1 MRAVGA
7 EGPRDMPRLA
17 DGYGLPAP
25 FTDETVQVGGLDS
38 YEARYGACYHAGTSD
53 AALADAQ

>member
-7 EGPRDMPRLA
+7 EGPRDVLRLA

-25 FTDETVQVGGLDS
+25 FTGETVHVGGLDS
-38 YEARYGACYHAGTSD
+38 YEARCGGCYRPGTSD